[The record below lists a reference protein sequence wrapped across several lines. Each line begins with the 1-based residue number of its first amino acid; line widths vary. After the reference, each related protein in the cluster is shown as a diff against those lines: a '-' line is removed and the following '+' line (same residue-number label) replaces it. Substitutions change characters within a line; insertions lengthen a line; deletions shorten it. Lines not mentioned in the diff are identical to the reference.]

1 MSLDKSFV
9 SGRIN
14 IRYSDVGSGEPIVLV
29 HGFSANHE
37 MWSAFPVLEGFR
49 VIKIDCR
56 GHGSSDKP
64 DQISGYGLNFVED
77 IRGLLDHLE
86 VSCAHLMGYSM
97 GAEICIKFSTLYP
110 ESVLSLIAGGS
121 GWSQLRDADNYD
133 MLNKSLIENGNFES
147 VIRSMS
153 PDVSDDEV
161 DLINSLVDGQ
171 DPTVLAAVAGS
182 MREIICLPLNDFSRC
197 RFPVM
202 GISGELDPERE
213 NIERLSEVFPDF
225 RLTIIEEADH
235 MGALVEPRFYESVK
249 SFLNEQE

>member
-1 MSLDKSFV
+1 
-9 SGRIN
+9 
-14 IRYSDVGSGEPIVLV
+14 
-29 HGFSANHE
+29 
-37 MWSAFPVLEGFR
+37 
-49 VIKIDCR
+49 
-56 GHGSSDKP
+56 
-64 DQISGYGLNFVED
+64 
-77 IRGLLDHLE
+77 
-86 VSCAHLMGYSM
+86 
-97 GAEICIKFSTLYP
+97 
-110 ESVLSLIAGGS
+110 
-121 GWSQLRDADNYD
+121 

-161 DLINSLVDGQ
+161 DLINSLIDGQ

-182 MREIICLPLNDFSRC
+182 MREIICLPLSDFSRC

-235 MGALVEPRFYESVK
+235 MGALAEPLFYESVK